1 MRLALDHHY
10 SPTIAEQLRDKG
22 HDVVAAVEQGWER
35 EDDGPLLAA
44 CAAEQRS
51 LVTNNV
57 SDFTAIARSWAAQG
71 RSHHGL
77 VFTSDA
83 SLPRSRATIG
93 RYVHLLHDLLT
104 SNPRPDAMVDRIH
117 WL

>member
-10 SPTIAEQLRDKG
+10 SRTIAEQLRDKG
-22 HDVVAAVEQGWER
+22 HHVVAAVEQGWER
-35 EDDGPLLAA
+35 EDDEPLLAL
-44 CAAEQRS
+44 CATEERS

-57 SDFTAIARSWAAQG
+57 SDFTAVARRWAVQG

-83 SLPRSRATIG
+83 SLPRTRATIG

-104 SNPRPDAMVDRIH
+104 SNPHPGAMVDRIH